1 MYDLEH
7 LKILSNKQIYASV
20 LLDIYRMIPIKSGLS
35 DDEYSIEIIK
45 RLKFENIGDNKK
57 LRDCIDLIE
66 DTEFAI
72 EDFFLHGLYKD
83 IDRGR
88 KPFGEMYL
96 RLYGILNTVSLQ
108 IEGIIELVELFKI
121 PNKTTLKDKLKG
133 LKISEIR
140 NKVGSHAVSY
150 NDKLDE
156 KEIRD
161 SFGVTRFNL
170 SKWAESIAIVSNH
183 KGHEEFNLFS
193 IIEEYNDISEE
204 ILKSV
209 ITKALYSLF
218 LNDSEDRRYI
228 EKCFEIATTRKFEY
242 PTFKPY

>member
-20 LLDIYRMIPIKSGLS
+20 LLDIYRLIPIKSGLS
-35 DDEYSIEIIK
+35 DDEYNREIIK

-57 LRDCIDLIE
+57 LRNCIDLIE

-72 EDFFLHGLYKD
+72 KDFFLHGLCKN
-83 IDRGR
+83 IDEGR

-108 IEGIIELVELFKI
+108 TEGIIELIELFKI
-121 PNKTTLKDKLKG
+121 PNKTTLKNKLKW

-140 NKVGSHAVSY
+140 NKIGSHAVSY
-150 NDKLDE
+150 NDKLNE
-156 KEIRD
+156 NEIRD
-161 SFGVTRFNL
+161 SFGVTRVSL
-170 SKWAESIAIVSNH
+170 SKWAERISIVSNH
-183 KGHEEFNLFS
+183 KGHEELDLFS
-193 IIEEYNDISEE
+193 IIREYNDISEE
-204 ILKSV
+204 ILKSI

-242 PTFKPY
+242 PTYLKI

>member
-1 MYDLEH
+1 MHDLEH
-7 LKILSNKQIYASV
+7 LKILSNKQIHARV
-20 LLDIYRMIPIKSGLS
+20 LLDIYGMVPIKSGLS
-35 DDEYSIEIIK
+35 NDEYDREIVK

-57 LRDCIDLIE
+57 LRNCIDLIE

-72 EDFFLHGLYKD
+72 KDFFLDGLSKGTD
-83 IDRGR
+83 NVR

-96 RLYGILNTVSLQ
+96 RLYGILNTISLQ
-108 IEGIIELVELFKI
+108 IEGIIELIELFKI

-133 LKISEIR
+133 LKVSEIR
-140 NKVGSHAVSY
+140 NKIGSHAVSY
-150 NDKLDE
+150 NDKLGE
-156 KEIRD
+156 KGIRD
-161 SFGVTRFNL
+161 SFGVTRVSL
-170 SKWAESIAIVSNH
+170 SKWADSISIVSNH

-193 IIEEYNDISEE
+193 IIREYNNISEE
-204 ILKSV
+204 ILQNI

-242 PTFKPY
+242 PTFKSY

>member
-1 MYDLEH
+1 MDDLEH
-7 LKILSNKQIYASV
+7 LKMLSNKEIYASV
-20 LLDIYRMIPIKSGLS
+20 LLDIYRMIPMKPGLS
-35 DDEYSIEIIK
+35 DDEHNREIIR
-45 RLKFENIGDNKK
+45 RLKFENIGDDKK

-72 EDFFLHGLYKD
+72 EDFFLYGLCKD
-83 IDRGR
+83 VNTGK
-88 KPFGEMYL
+88 KPLGEMYL

-121 PNKTTLKDKLKG
+121 PHKTTLKDTLKG

-150 NDKLDE
+150 NDRLNE

-204 ILKSV
+204 ILKSI

-228 EKCFEIATTRKFEY
+228 EKCVEIATTRKFNY
-242 PTFKPY
+242 PTFNPY